1 MNWQS
6 LTVLALVVLAVLYF
20 GRGFVLGLL
29 GRGGC
34 ASGGGCSSCGPGGS
48 CTLSKLEA
56 LKQDYEARK
65 ASGQLKS

>member
-1 MNWQS
+1 MNWQT
-6 LTVLALVVLAVLYF
+6 LTVLMLVALAALYF

-34 ASGGGCSSCGPGGS
+34 ASGSCSSCSSGGG

-56 LKQDYEARK
+56 LKQEYEARK
-65 ASGQLKS
+65 AAGR

>member
-34 ASGGGCSSCGPGGS
+34 ASGGSCSSCGEGG
-48 CTLSKLEA
+48 CTLTKLDA
-56 LKQDYEARK
+56 LKQEYEARK
-65 ASGQLKS
+65 AAGQVKS